1 MSIDLSKLESS
12 ASMEIT
18 NIANVKKQKGEEVFT
33 LSIGD
38 THFSLAE
45 SISKRFNKLPELSS
59 HYSSG
64 QGIYDLR
71 KSISKE
77 FDEYHPEDVL
87 VVPGLKQGFYYA
99 LEAINKNKLVV
110 LEPAWLGYKATA
122 VLSGYDYLGINSYK
136 KDWLS
141 KLSSADIDVL
151 LLCEP
156 NNPDGKLFTK
166 DSLIKIKTIVE
177 EKNSWIILDI
187 IYERFLYDN
196 NVSELLN
203 LFKDYPKLIIG
214 NGFSKSH
221 AMTGFRLG
229 YLLSKNQ
236 DLINLMVKIQ
246 QNLATCPST
255 FAQYL
260 IAPDINPPEINDYV
274 TYYSNNRREVL
285 NIFPEWKDFLPDGG
299 FYYFVDLR
307 VYDILDAEKFCLFAI
322 NKHGIALVPGA
333 AYGSDFN
340 SYVRISFS
348 LETKKLIKGLKKL
361 KYIINLYNE

>member
-1 MSIDLSKLESS
+1 MSINLSKLKPS

-18 NIANVKKQKGEEVFT
+18 RIANIKKQNGEEIFT

-38 THFSLAE
+38 THFPLPN
-45 SISKRFNKLPELSS
+45 SISKRLTKLPDLSS

-71 KSISKE
+71 TSISE
-77 FDEYHPEDVL
+77 QFDEYLPEDVL
-87 VVPGLKQGFYYA
+87 IVPGLKQGFYYA

-122 VLSGYDYLGINSYK
+122 TLSGYDYLGINSYE

-141 KLSSADIDVL
+141 KLSSATIDVL

-166 DSLIKIKTIVE
+166 DSLIKIKKIAE
-177 EKNSWIILDI
+177 EKKSWIILDV

-196 NVSELLN
+196 SISELLN
-203 LFKDYPKLIIG
+203 LFGDYPKLIIG

-236 DLINLMVKIQ
+236 DLINLMVVIQ

-260 IAPDINPPEINDYV
+260 ISQNINPPEINDYSK
-274 TYYSNNRREVL
+274 YYSNNRNIVL
-285 NIFPEWKDFLPDGG
+285 DIFPEWKAFLPDGG

-307 VYDILDAEKFCLFAI
+307 IYGILSAEKFCLFAI
-322 NKHGIALVPGA
+322 NEHGIAIVPGI
-333 AYGSDFN
+333 AYGNDFN

-348 LETKKLIKGLKKL
+348 LEKKSLIKGLKKL
-361 KYIINLYNE
+361 KNIIFSYNE

>member
-1 MSIDLSKLESS
+1 MSIDLSKLELS

-18 NIANVKKQKGEEVFT
+18 RIANDKKQNGEEVFT

-38 THFSLAE
+38 THFPLPE
-45 SISKRFNKLPELSS
+45 SISKRFNKLPDLSS

-71 KSISKE
+71 RSISKE
-77 FDEYHPEDVL
+77 YYGYLPENVL
-87 VVPGLKQGFYYA
+87 VVPGLKQGFFYA
-99 LEAINKNKLVV
+99 LEAISENKLVV

-122 VLSGYDYLGINSYK
+122 TLSGYDYLGINSYEYN
-136 KDWLS
+136 WLS
-141 KLSSADIDVL
+141 KLSLADIDVL
-151 LLCEP
+151 LICEP
-156 NNPDGKLFTK
+156 NNPDGRLFTK
-166 DSLIKIKTIVE
+166 DSLIKIRTIVE
-177 EKNSWIILDI
+177 EKKSWVILDI
-187 IYERFLYDN
+187 IYERFLYDE

-203 LFKDYPKLIIG
+203 LFSDYPKLIIG

-236 DLINLMVKIQ
+236 YLINLMVKIQ

-260 IAPDINPPEINDYV
+260 IAPDINPSEINDYSK
-274 TYYSNNRREVL
+274 YYSNNRTEVL
-285 NIFPEWKDFLPDGG
+285 NIFPEWKQFIPDGG

-307 VYDILDAEKFCLFAI
+307 IYDILDAENFCLFAI

-340 SYVRISFS
+340 SYVRVSFS
-348 LETKKLIKGLKKL
+348 LETKTLIKGLKKL
-361 KYIINLYNE
+361 KIIISLYNE